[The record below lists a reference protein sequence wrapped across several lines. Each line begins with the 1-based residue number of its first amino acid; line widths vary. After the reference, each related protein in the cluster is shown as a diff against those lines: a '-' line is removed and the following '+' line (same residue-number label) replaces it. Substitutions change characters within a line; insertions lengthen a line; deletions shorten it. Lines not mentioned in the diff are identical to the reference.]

1 MTTST
6 LEPIDELF
14 AALAEPT
21 RRHLLD
27 RIAVHGTAT
36 ATVLA
41 GESPVSR
48 QAVVQHLAILEK
60 VALVS
65 SMKAGR
71 ERQYV
76 VRPEPLTEAAR
87 WMDRIAAQ
95 WDARLAVIKK
105 LAEAAD

>member
-1 MTTST
+1 MTAVA

-27 RIAVHGTAT
+27 RLSAHGTAT
-36 ATVLA
+36 ATLLA

-48 QAVVQHLAILEK
+48 QAVVQHLAVLER
-60 VALVS
+60 VALVTS
-65 SMKAGR
+65 TRSGR
-71 ERQYV
+71 ERQYI

-95 WDARLAVIKK
+95 WDARLVSIKR
-105 LAEAAD
+105 LAEAAE